1 MVLVM
6 ISSVFADLFYIQTC
20 SKSFSEPKS
29 HLIYYHLFYQ
39 VKRRLGKLRAGG
51 FLEHF
56 TFSNISRFS
65 NLLVFSN
72 IALLRLSWKR
82 RPTLQSEQVG
92 DKFDTKLQLEIIGFE

>member
-1 MVLVM
+1 MHVW
-6 ISSVFADLFYIQTC
+6 YTIQTC

-29 HLIYYHLFYQ
+29 HLLYYHQ
-39 VKRRLGKLRAGG
+39 VKNRLGKLRAEG

-65 NLLVFSN
+65 NILVFSN
-72 IALLRLSWKR
+72 ISLLKLSWKR

-92 DKFDTKLQLEIIGFE
+92 DKFDTRFQLEIIGFE